1 LIGRID
7 VSELIS
13 PPEPLEFETAKYFAS
28 LGKNVVFILPSH
40 IPNQYSPD
48 IRMDG
53 VEWEIKCPIGKSK
66 RTLENNMRKALKQ
79 SQNII
84 FDLRHLKLSEKSS
97 ITQLENEFNNRK
109 RIKKLLIFKRM
120 ASCLYIKD
128 ELTFGYIVLS

>member
-1 LIGRID
+1 MIGRID

-40 IPNQYSPD
+40 IPNQHSPD

-84 FDLRHLKLSEKSS
+84 FDSRHLKLSEKSS
-97 ITQLENEFNNRK
+97 ITQLEYEFNNRK
-109 RIKKLLIFKRM
+109 RIKKLLIIKKDGELLVYKR
-120 ASCLYIKD
+120 
-128 ELTFGYIVLS
+128 

>member
-1 LIGRID
+1 MIGRID

-109 RIKKLLIFKRM
+109 RIKKLLIIKKDGELLVYKR
-120 ASCLYIKD
+120 
-128 ELTFGYIVLS
+128 

>member
-1 LIGRID
+1 MIGRID
-7 VSELIS
+7 VSKLIS

-79 SQNII
+79 SQNVI

-97 ITQLENEFNNRK
+97 ITQLEYEFNNRK